1 MQSEGSTMDNS
12 QWAGTYATQR
22 LEQMRHEAEGSE
34 LLRRARADA
43 DDSGEAATTPE
54 RSPIRAITGGLVRR
68 AGWRSRVA
76 VP

>member
-1 MQSEGSTMDNS
+1 MDNS
-12 QWAGTYATQR
+12 QWAGAYARQR

-43 DDSGEAATTPE
+43 EDPDEAATALG
-54 RSPIRAITGGLVRR
+54 RSPIRALASGLVRHPGR
-68 AGWRSRVA
+68 RSRVA

>member
-1 MQSEGSTMDNS
+1 MDNS
-12 QWAGTYATQR
+12 QWAGAYATQR

-43 DDSGEAATTPE
+43 NDLGEATATPRE
-54 RSPIRAITGGLVRR
+54 SPIRALASGLVRHPGR
-68 AGWRSRVA
+68 RSRVA